1 MTPFDL
7 KIITPEKIF
16 FEGNTEQ
23 IIVRTVSGDIGILAG
38 HAPYVAN
45 IVSSPFRIK
54 IEGEFRTAAIS
65 GGLIKVSADG
75 VTVVTSAIE
84 WADEIDVARAEKEK
98 AGAKYFLT
106 QPVYDDKDI
115 ESLKYIKSF
124 LSVPILF
131 GVMPLVSYRNA
142 NFIRNEL
149 PGITIPDWVID
160 RFSMDMSKE
169 EGEKV
174 GLEIAFDIMEKV
186 KDIADGYYFTIP
198 FNRLSI
204 CEALLKKCC

>member
-7 KIITPEKIF
+7 KIITPEKTF

-75 VTVVTSAIE
+75 VTSQKE
-84 WADEIDVARAEKEK
+84 FERAEQKLRR
-98 AGAKYFLT
+98 A
-106 QPVYDDKDI
+106 
-115 ESLKYIKSF
+115 
-124 LSVPILF
+124 
-131 GVMPLVSYRNA
+131 M
-142 NFIRNEL
+142 
-149 PGITIPDWVID
+149 
-160 RFSMDMSKE
+160 
-169 EGEKV
+169 
-174 GLEIAFDIMEKV
+174 
-186 KDIADGYYFTIP
+186 
-198 FNRLSI
+198 NRLVV
-204 CEALLKKCC
+204 AGKK

>member
-7 KIITPEKIF
+7 KIITPEKTF

-84 WADEIDVARAEKEK
+84 WADETLQEPKRQRLRQRTSSEKMLARK
-98 AGAKYFLT
+98 
-106 QPVYDDKDI
+106 
-115 ESLKYIKSF
+115 SLKGRSR
-124 LSVPILF
+124 SCDVP
-131 GVMPLVSYRNA
+131 
-142 NFIRNEL
+142 
-149 PGITIPDWVID
+149 
-160 RFSMDMSKE
+160 
-169 EGEKV
+169 
-174 GLEIAFDIMEKV
+174 
-186 KDIADGYYFTIP
+186 
-198 FNRLSI
+198 
-204 CEALLKKCC
+204 

>member
-7 KIITPEKIF
+7 KIITPEKTF

-84 WADEIDVARAEKEK
+84 WADEIEIGRAH
-98 AGAKYFLT
+98 
-106 QPVYDDKDI
+106 V
-115 ESLKYIKSF
+115 
-124 LSVPILF
+124 
-131 GVMPLVSYRNA
+131 
-142 NFIRNEL
+142 
-149 PGITIPDWVID
+149 
-160 RFSMDMSKE
+160 
-169 EGEKV
+169 
-174 GLEIAFDIMEKV
+174 
-186 KDIADGYYFTIP
+186 
-198 FNRLSI
+198 
-204 CEALLKKCC
+204 

>member
-7 KIITPEKIF
+7 KIIIPEKTF

-84 WADEIDVARAEKEK
+84 WADEIDVARAEKAK
-98 AGAKYFLT
+98 AAAENKLR
-106 QPVYDDKDI
+106 
-115 ESLKYIKSF
+115 E
-124 LSVPILF
+124 
-131 GVMPLVSYRNA
+131 NA
-142 NFIRNEL
+142 
-149 PGITIPDWVID
+149 GQ
-160 RFSMDMSKE
+160 KE
-169 EGEKV
+169 FERAEQK
-174 GLEIAFDIMEKV
+174 LRRAM
-186 KDIADGYYFTIP
+186 
-198 FNRLSI
+198 NRLVV
-204 CEALLKKCC
+204 AGKK

>member
-7 KIITPEKIF
+7 KIITPEKTF

-84 WADEIDVARAEKEK
+84 WADEIDVARAEKAK
-98 AGAKYFLT
+98 AAAENKLRENSSQKEFERAETCGGRKEIIIKVRALR
-106 QPVYDDKDI
+106 DI
-115 ESLKYIKSF
+115 RAGFGFVLFIK
-124 LSVPILF
+124 
-131 GVMPLVSYRNA
+131 
-142 NFIRNEL
+142 
-149 PGITIPDWVID
+149 
-160 RFSMDMSKE
+160 
-169 EGEKV
+169 
-174 GLEIAFDIMEKV
+174 
-186 KDIADGYYFTIP
+186 
-198 FNRLSI
+198 
-204 CEALLKKCC
+204 

>member
-7 KIITPEKIF
+7 KIITPEKTF

-75 VTVVTSAIE
+75 VTVDDYGTTIVVRLESGKEISVFR
-84 WADEIDVARAEKEK
+84 DEIIIHD
-98 AGAKYFLT
+98 
-106 QPVYDDKDI
+106 
-115 ESLKYIKSF
+115 
-124 LSVPILF
+124 
-131 GVMPLVSYRNA
+131 
-142 NFIRNEL
+142 
-149 PGITIPDWVID
+149 
-160 RFSMDMSKE
+160 
-169 EGEKV
+169 
-174 GLEIAFDIMEKV
+174 
-186 KDIADGYYFTIP
+186 
-198 FNRLSI
+198 
-204 CEALLKKCC
+204 

>member
-7 KIITPEKIF
+7 KIITPEKTF

-45 IVSSPFRIK
+45 IVSSPFHIK

-84 WADEIDVARAEKEK
+84 WADETLQEPKRQRRRQRTSSEKMLARK
-98 AGAKYFLT
+98 
-106 QPVYDDKDI
+106 
-115 ESLKYIKSF
+115 SLKGRSR
-124 LSVPILF
+124 SCDVP
-131 GVMPLVSYRNA
+131 
-142 NFIRNEL
+142 
-149 PGITIPDWVID
+149 
-160 RFSMDMSKE
+160 
-169 EGEKV
+169 
-174 GLEIAFDIMEKV
+174 
-186 KDIADGYYFTIP
+186 
-198 FNRLSI
+198 
-204 CEALLKKCC
+204 

>member
-7 KIITPEKIF
+7 KIITPEKTF

-75 VTVVTSAIE
+75 VTVVTSAGQKE
-84 WADEIDVARAEKEK
+84 FERAEQKLRR
-98 AGAKYFLT
+98 A
-106 QPVYDDKDI
+106 
-115 ESLKYIKSF
+115 
-124 LSVPILF
+124 
-131 GVMPLVSYRNA
+131 M
-142 NFIRNEL
+142 
-149 PGITIPDWVID
+149 
-160 RFSMDMSKE
+160 
-169 EGEKV
+169 
-174 GLEIAFDIMEKV
+174 
-186 KDIADGYYFTIP
+186 
-198 FNRLSI
+198 NRLVV
-204 CEALLKKCC
+204 AGKK

>member
-7 KIITPEKIF
+7 KIITPEKTF

-84 WADEIDVARAEKEK
+84 WADEIDVARAEKAK
-98 AGAKYFLT
+98 AATCHEQTCGGRKEIIIKVRALR
-106 QPVYDDKDI
+106 DI
-115 ESLKYIKSF
+115 RVGFGFVLFIK
-124 LSVPILF
+124 
-131 GVMPLVSYRNA
+131 
-142 NFIRNEL
+142 
-149 PGITIPDWVID
+149 
-160 RFSMDMSKE
+160 
-169 EGEKV
+169 
-174 GLEIAFDIMEKV
+174 
-186 KDIADGYYFTIP
+186 
-198 FNRLSI
+198 
-204 CEALLKKCC
+204 

>member
-7 KIITPEKIF
+7 KIITPEKTF

-38 HAPYVAN
+38 HVAN

-84 WADEIDVARAEKEK
+84 WADEIDVARAEKAK
-98 AGAKYFLT
+98 AAAENKLR
-106 QPVYDDKDI
+106 
-115 ESLKYIKSF
+115 E
-124 LSVPILF
+124 
-131 GVMPLVSYRNA
+131 NA
-142 NFIRNEL
+142 
-149 PGITIPDWVID
+149 
-160 RFSMDMSKE
+160 SQKE
-169 EGEKV
+169 FERAEQK
-174 GLEIAFDIMEKV
+174 LRRAM
-186 KDIADGYYFTIP
+186 
-198 FNRLSI
+198 NRLVV
-204 CEALLKKCC
+204 AGKK

>member
-7 KIITPEKIF
+7 KIIIPEKTF

-84 WADEIDVARAEKEK
+84 WADEIDVARAEKAK
-98 AGAKYFLT
+98 AAAENKLRENASQKEFERAEQKLRRAEQTCGGRKEIIIKVRALR
-106 QPVYDDKDI
+106 DI
-115 ESLKYIKSF
+115 RAGFGFVLFIK
-124 LSVPILF
+124 
-131 GVMPLVSYRNA
+131 
-142 NFIRNEL
+142 
-149 PGITIPDWVID
+149 
-160 RFSMDMSKE
+160 
-169 EGEKV
+169 
-174 GLEIAFDIMEKV
+174 
-186 KDIADGYYFTIP
+186 
-198 FNRLSI
+198 
-204 CEALLKKCC
+204 

>member
-7 KIITPEKIF
+7 KIITPEKTF

-65 GGLIKVSADG
+65 GGLIKVSAEG

-84 WADEIDVARAEKEK
+84 WADEIDVARAERQRRRQKTSSEK
-98 AGAKYFLT
+98 MLARK
-106 QPVYDDKDI
+106 
-115 ESLKYIKSF
+115 SLKGRSR
-124 LSVPILF
+124 SCDVP
-131 GVMPLVSYRNA
+131 
-142 NFIRNEL
+142 
-149 PGITIPDWVID
+149 
-160 RFSMDMSKE
+160 
-169 EGEKV
+169 
-174 GLEIAFDIMEKV
+174 
-186 KDIADGYYFTIP
+186 
-198 FNRLSI
+198 
-204 CEALLKKCC
+204 